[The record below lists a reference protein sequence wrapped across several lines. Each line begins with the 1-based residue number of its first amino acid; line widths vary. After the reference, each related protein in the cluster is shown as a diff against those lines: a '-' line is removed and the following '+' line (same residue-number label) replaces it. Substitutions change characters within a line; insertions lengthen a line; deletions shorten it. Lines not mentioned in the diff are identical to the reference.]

1 MKEENKIPRTKDR
14 AKKRNGKDIS
24 KITKNY
30 QLGSGAREYLA
41 EGDT

>member
-24 KITKNY
+24 KNN
-30 QLGSGAREYLA
+30 
-41 EGDT
+41 